1 MQSFE
6 RHGKDIDFLIKLKA
20 DEDNEDAVVDKCKLI
35 DSNMKTTNMHLF
47 ESDSKTIKKYK
58 SSKQSI

>member
-20 DEDNEDAVVDKCKLI
+20 DEDNEDEVVDKCKLI
-35 DSNMKTTNMHLF
+35 DSNMKTTNMHLYD
-47 ESDSKTIKKYK
+47 SDLKEIKKYE
-58 SSKQSI
+58 SPGESM